1 MDCGRF
7 LRTYS
12 EYRDG
17 LADPATHRQIE
28 SHLRHCPRCA
38 QYHTAVSHGVLLL
51 RSLQPIE
58 PSDRFRR
65 GLRQRLAY
73 RGGDGPAAVTATARV
88 AAALLVAIATTLLI
102 LEGIARSSLDG
113 FAAREQWAPVAVAN
127 PGVPWVG
134 FTRGGPGRRGTAADL
149 TELPDAV
156 SRAASYAP

>member
-17 LADPATHRQIE
+17 LADPTTRRE
-28 SHLRHCPRCA
+28 VEDHLRHCPRCA
-38 QYHTAVSHGVLLL
+38 QYHTAVSQGVLLL
-51 RSLQPIE
+51 RDVPSIE

-65 GLRQRLAY
+65 GLRRRLVDH
-73 RGGDGPAAVTATARV
+73 GGGGPAAVTATARV

-102 LEGIARSSLDG
+102 LEGIARSSADH
-113 FAAREQWAPVAVAN
+113 FAARKQPAPVVVAN
-127 PGVPWVG
+127 PGVPFVG
-134 FTRGGPGRRGTAADL
+134 FAHQRATPVVL
-149 TELPDAV
+149 TERPDAV